1 MRSPAAGQ
9 PKEMRCAHMKWISKR
24 TWMEYHTHNIG
35 PMNQKESTCMH
46 HWNPLRWCL
55 LQHCYY
61 ARPSR
66 LIRCRET
73 SCVTNKVRAVPGKAR
88 SGFQGI
94 CILRASETFLW
105 WFHEKTQSADAS
117 LAWPTCSPHPRAR
130 DQCGSAFWVVKWA
143 WPRWK
148 RDQITHA
155 HAHPFIIGCC
165 ILWHVTHLD
174 MHFFWGDGESATRHG
189 GVTQGSSTLH
199 ALCASSATTQ
209 SIPYFT
215 YKPAPILIS
224 RCDAIRSVVL

>member
-130 DQCGSAFWVVKWA
+130 VISVAQHSELWNELDHDENVIRS
-143 WPRWK
+143 RM
-148 RDQITHA
+148 RMR
-155 HAHPFIIGCC
+155 
-165 ILWHVTHLD
+165 ILL
-174 MHFFWGDGESATRHG
+174 
-189 GVTQGSSTLH
+189 
-199 ALCASSATTQ
+199 SSAAA
-209 SIPYFT
+209 F
-215 YKPAPILIS
+215 
-224 RCDAIRSVVL
+224 CDMWHI